1 MPLRLFLHF
10 NKYFLFLLLI
20 KPFFF
25 LLNSPYIFIFYCS
38 HQSSPFSSFYFLQKK
53 NEIHSAL
60 WSSWRSRTIVGN
72 LYHKVRVL
80 VTEIPNG
87 TFCKTLY
94 ACVSIEKPLFFKKKW
109 IMWKKRKKQCYKT
122 TIVLLLKNIQIY
134 ICKNV
139 YAASHLN
146 DLKKN
151 SYLCV
156 INFYNLHLYG
166 VD

>member
-1 MPLRLFLHF
+1 MLSRLFLHF
-10 NKYFLFLLLI
+10 NKYFFVFAFNKTFFFTKLAFYFHFLLF
-20 KPFFF
+20 P
-25 LLNSPYIFIFYCS
+25 SVVPIFIFL
-38 HQSSPFSSFYFLQKK
+38 FFTKK

-72 LYHKVRVL
+72 LGHKVRVL
-80 VTEIPNG
+80 VTQIPNS

-94 ACVSIEKPLFFKKKW
+94 ACVSIEKSLFFKKKW
-109 IMWKKRKKQCYKT
+109 IMWKKREKQCYKT

-146 DLKKN
+146 NLKKK
-151 SYLCV
+151 
-156 INFYNLHLYG
+156 
-166 VD
+166 